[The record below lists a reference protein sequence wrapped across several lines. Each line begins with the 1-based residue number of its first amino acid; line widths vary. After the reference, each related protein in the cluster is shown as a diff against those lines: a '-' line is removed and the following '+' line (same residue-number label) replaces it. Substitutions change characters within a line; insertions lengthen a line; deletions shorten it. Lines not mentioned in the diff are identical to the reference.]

1 MTRSR
6 LLPSPAI
13 VLGAFLVCFPALSE
27 ARAELAAPA
36 SEITVEGDTIT
47 LGDLFDASA
56 FATAPEAAGLAIA
69 ASPAPGARLMIVL
82 SRARAIADAHGVSL
96 PLSNATS
103 AVTVSR
109 ASRIVGAA
117 AVEQTLLDA
126 IAARGMQG
134 KLRIRFSGPEPVL
147 YVPSHAEPSVSVA
160 SLDLDPLTGQFRA
173 KLRAPAGDTHF
184 APITLVG
191 RAYPVTQLPVPSR
204 TLSMGEV
211 ISARDLT
218 WTEVPTE
225 RLAQNVITQMDDLVG
240 LAPRRDLREATPI
253 LSGDVKKPIV
263 VQKNTVVAMVV
274 RAPGM
279 TLTAQG
285 RALEDGIQ
293 GQSIRVLNT
302 QTKRTI
308 QASVMSPADVLVE
321 TAATHVASL
330 P

>member
-6 LLPSPAI
+6 NLPSRAI
-13 VLGAFLVCFPALSE
+13 VLAAALCLSAIAA
-27 ARAELAAPA
+27 ARAAEPVAPA
-36 SEITVEGDTIT
+36 SEITIEGDYIT
-47 LGDLFDASA
+47 LGDLFDPTV
-56 FATAPEAAGLAIA
+56 FADAPDAAALTIA
-69 ASPAPGARLMIVL
+69 AAPAPGAQIAIDL
-82 SRARAIADAHGVSL
+82 SRARAIAQAHGVTL
-96 PLSNATS
+96 ALSNALPT
-103 AVTVSR
+103 VTVSR

-147 YVPSHAEPSVSVA
+147 YVPSNAQPSVSVA
-160 SLDLDPLTGQFRA
+160 SLDLDPVTGQFRA
-173 KLRAPAGDTHF
+173 KLRAPAGDTRF
-184 APITLVG
+184 SPVTLVG
-191 RAYPVTQLPVPSR
+191 RAYPVTQLPVPAR
-204 TLSMGEV
+204 GVSMGEV
-211 ISARDLT
+211 ISARDLV
-218 WTEVPTE
+218 WTEVPTQ
-225 RLAQNVITQMDDLVG
+225 RLAQNVVTQMDDLVG
-240 LAPRRDLREATPI
+240 LAPRRDLREGAPI

-263 VQKNTVVAMVV
+263 VQKNTVVSMIV

-285 RALEDGIQ
+285 RALEDGAQ

-308 QASVMSPADVLVE
+308 QAKVVSAGEVLVE
-321 TAATHVASL
+321 TAATHMASL